1 MNKSEE
7 ENIITEL
14 NDRFKEMR
22 TLIITIGSI
31 LALLMPV
38 VNQMGIIDFGVDFLV
53 DEFED
58 DNPYLECQEDW
69 KITDSSYVVKDQIIL
84 SFRLSDLELCGNSH
98 NLSISI
104 QVDSDGQSNEPV
116 IYENDIKNTRAF
128 TFEQD
133 AVEDGEWIYSIN
145 ILSTNYEK
153 LLIQSVRLFYVNTVS
168 EEYKVYGCTD
178 YDAINFNGDATDDD
192 GTCEYEVIEEN
203 CTFEFYDV
211 QVYWAENNTSIY
223 SDFDV
228 DYTCESY
235 GNVIV
240 ELEIFS
246 LDNQTMLLSST
257 VQYDTYHYEVDY
269 QNIDFYNVT
278 IPHSD
283 YIANFKLKTETELI
297 EISTMDLIRE

>member
-1 MNKSEE
+1 MDKTEE

-14 NDRFKEMR
+14 NSRFKEMR
-22 TLIITIGSI
+22 TLMITIGSI

-38 VNQMGIIDFGVDFLV
+38 VSQLGIIDLGVNFLV
-53 DEFED
+53 EELED
-58 DNPYLECQEDW
+58 DNPFLECQEDW
-69 KITDSSYVVKDQIIL
+69 KITDASHVIESQIIL
-84 SFRLSDLELCGNSH
+84 SFRLSDLSLCGNSH

-104 QVDSDGQSNEPV
+104 QVDNQGESFEP
-116 IYENDIKNTRAF
+116 ILHENNIKNTRAF

-133 AVEDGEWIYSIN
+133 SVEDGEWFYSIN

-153 LLIQSVRLFYVNTVS
+153 LLIQSTRLFSVNTVS

-178 YDAINFNGDATDDD
+178 YDALNFNGEATDDD
-192 GTCEYEVIEEN
+192 GTCEYETIEDN

-211 QVYWAENNTSIY
+211 QIYWAENNTSIY

-257 VQYDTYHYEVDY
+257 VQYDTYNYEVDY
-269 QNIDFYNVT
+269 KNIDFYNVS
-278 IPHSD
+278 IPYSD
-283 YIANFKLKTETELI
+283 YIANFKLKTETEVVETL
-297 EISTMDLIRE
+297 TMDLHRD